1 MLTDAQRRG
10 LYAALEDKLGS
21 EPATSLMNESAQI
34 DWSDVARR
42 SDIANLR
49 TELHGEIIELRAE
62 LKGDISGLKG
72 EIAEVKGDISELRA
86 ELKAGLTEVRAELKG
101 VVARQLV
108 ASVPLAFGVAGLV
121 LAAAKLA

>member
-1 MLTDAQRRG
+1 MLTDAQRRR

-21 EPATSLMNESAQI
+21 EPATDLMSELPQI

-49 TELHGEIIELRAE
+49 TELHGEVIELRAE
-62 LKGDISGLKG
+62 LKG

-86 ELKAGLTEVRAELKG
+86 ELKAGLTEVHAELKG